1 MLTSR
6 VNRDARI
13 TLYGG
18 ATISLAL
25 VVLGTLT
32 NGLISVTGWSFVLV
46 TLGMALLFDAVAEP
60 ATA

>member
-1 MLTSR
+1 M
-6 VNRDARI
+6 NRDARI

-25 VVLGTLT
+25 IVVGTLT
-32 NGLISVTGWSFVLV
+32 NGVISVTGWCFVLV
-46 TLGMALLFDAVAEP
+46 TLGVALLFDAVAEP